1 MSDETLQLL
10 SFLLFLHIYVVLRG
24 KADDDIKRT
33 SHLFLESTEMVMLRG
48 LRGMF
53 WQCYVGSRELMV
65 FVLFEVSKVQLF

>member
-1 MSDETLQLL
+1 M
-10 SFLLFLHIYVVLRG
+10 RR
-24 KADDDIKRT
+24 ADDDIKRA

-48 LRGMF
+48 LCGMF